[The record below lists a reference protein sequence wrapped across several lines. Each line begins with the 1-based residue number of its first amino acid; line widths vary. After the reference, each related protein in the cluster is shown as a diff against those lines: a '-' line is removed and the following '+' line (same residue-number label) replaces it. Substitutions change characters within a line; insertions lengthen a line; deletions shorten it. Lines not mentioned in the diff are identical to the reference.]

1 MEIVSK
7 QARRLLQAMMK
18 VRNNQDYIIHDEHPK
33 LFEKDNVA
41 MLELQKLNLIK
52 GDYQGNVRITNDGL
66 IYLRQYKTYIRQKW
80 FTSFWVPLAVS
91 IIGTT
96 VTLMFEYYLL
106 KK

>member
-7 QARRLLQAMMK
+7 QARRLLHAMMK

>member
-18 VRNNQDYIIHDEHPK
+18 VRNNQDYIIHGDHPK

-52 GDYQGNVRITNDGL
+52 GDYQAFL
-66 IYLRQYKTYIRQKW
+66 EL
-80 FTSFWVPLAVS
+80 
-91 IIGTT
+91 
-96 VTLMFEYYLL
+96 LMTA
-106 KK
+106 